1 MPNQK
6 YDLHVHSKYSDGT
19 CSIADIIKKAKERRL
34 AIIAITDHFWPSR
47 GSQRGGLGLIR
58 QRRREI
64 EEYQSVNHKM
74 RILDGAE
81 VDILS
86 DGELAEVS
94 GGRDQFDL
102 LIGSVHWAS
111 DSTTWASAVIR
122 AASRYDFD
130 ILGHY
135 DGYLTSYREEDGKK
149 VAQTLADNDITVEIS
164 TRYPPRYESFLAYA
178 KHAGCSFVFG
188 SDAHMTKEIGRMKE
202 TQRLA
207 AALGLEILPSNQV
220 MKKFCQ

>member
-111 DSTTWASAVIR
+111 DSTTWA
-122 AASRYDFD
+122 
-130 ILGHY
+130 
-135 DGYLTSYREEDGKK
+135 
-149 VAQTLADNDITVEIS
+149 
-164 TRYPPRYESFLAYA
+164 
-178 KHAGCSFVFG
+178 
-188 SDAHMTKEIGRMKE
+188 
-202 TQRLA
+202 
-207 AALGLEILPSNQV
+207 
-220 MKKFCQ
+220 

>member
-1 MPNQK
+1 MPIPS
-6 YDLHVHSKYSDGT
+6 YDLHTHSQYSDAS
-19 CSIADIIKKAKERRL
+19 CSVTEIVKKAKERRL

-47 GSQRGGLGLIR
+47 GARRGGLSLIQ

-64 EEYQSVNHKM
+64 DQFRSVNRQL

-86 DGELAEVS
+86 DGELADIA
-94 GGRDQFDL
+94 GGRDQFDI
-102 LIGSVHWAS
+102 LIGSVHWGS
-111 DSTTWASAVIR
+111 DSTTWASAILGAV
-122 AASRYDFD
+122 SRYDFD

-135 DGYLTSYREEDGKK
+135 DGYLTSYREDDGQK
-149 VAQTLADNDITVEIS
+149 VAVALAENDILVELS
-164 TRYPPRYESFLAYA
+164 ARYPPRYESFLAYA